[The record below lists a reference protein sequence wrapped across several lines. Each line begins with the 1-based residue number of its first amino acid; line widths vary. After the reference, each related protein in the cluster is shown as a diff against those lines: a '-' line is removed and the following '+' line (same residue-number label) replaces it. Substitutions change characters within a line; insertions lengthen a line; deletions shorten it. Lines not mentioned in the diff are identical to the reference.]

1 MVKSKFA
8 ISVHILSLL
17 SLSETEWLSSDIIAG
32 SMNTNPALVRKE
44 LAGLREAGLIEG
56 KEGKNGG
63 SKLARPANSILMS
76 DIFEI
81 IKDKHVFGFSPNL
94 PNPDCVVG
102 ANINTALDKLFN
114 DIDKSIHDRLA
125 RLTLAEF
132 SALLTS

>member
-1 MVKSKFA
+1 MIKSKFA

-76 DIFEI
+76 EIFEVV
-81 IKDKHVFGFSPNL
+81 KDKHVFGFSPNL
-94 PNPDCVVG
+94 PNPDCPVG
-102 ANINTALDKLFN
+102 ANINEALDGLFN
-114 DIDKSIHDRLA
+114 EIDQSIYDRLKHI
-125 RLTLAEF
+125 TLAQF